1 MVLPLASLLGAFA
14 KVPSALAEGFAFGTG
29 YGSGVRFGYN
39 NVYEWFS
46 GLGSKVMGALGLSD
60 PRGFSESG
68 VDVAGTRFVDPTQS
82 GSQPS
87 PIGSFYSP

>member
-39 NVYEWFS
+39 NVYSWFK
-46 GLGSKVMGALGLSD
+46 GIGKQALGALGLRD
-60 PRGFSESG
+60 PRGFADSG
-68 VDVAGTRFVDPTQS
+68 VDVAGTRFSSPSDT
-82 GSQPS
+82 QPS
-87 PIGSFYSP
+87 PIGNFFSP